1 MAGSL
6 GDLGGLLRQAQKMQR
21 QMSELQEDLA
31 QRKFEASSGG
41 GAVKV
46 TVSGARQLLELK
58 INPEVVDPE
67 ETELLEDLVMTAVS
81 DALKQAEEVSSKEMQ
96 ALSGGMG
103 MPGMM

>member
-21 QMSELQEDLA
+21 QMAELQEDLA

-46 TVSGARQLLELK
+46 TVSGARQVIALS

-67 ETELLEDLVMTAVS
+67 DTELLEDLVMTAIT
-81 DALKQAEEVSSKEMQ
+81 DALKQAEVVSSQEMQ

-103 MPGMM
+103 IPGLM

>member
-21 QMSELQEDLA
+21 QMAELQEDLA

-46 TVSGARQLLELK
+46 TVSGARQVIALS

-67 ETELLEDLVMTAVS
+67 DTELLEDLVMTAIS
-81 DALKQAEEVSSKEMQ
+81 DALKQAEVVSSQEMQ

-103 MPGMM
+103 IPGLM